1 MDERIA
7 FTTEDNEQV
16 FFYVVEETTLNGN
29 LYLLVTE
36 DNNAEE
42 AEAYIMKQINNSD
55 SYEVT
60 YVMVEDDTEMEAV
73 AGIFDELLEEVD
85 IVNPRD

>member
-42 AEAYIMKQINNSD
+42 AEAYIMKQINDNDSD
-55 SYEVT
+55 EVT

-85 IVNPRD
+85 VVNPRD